1 MLSLTANP
9 PVHPTPVEDIA
20 AALGKLT
27 PLQGLTLEERLWLAQ
42 HGEELV
48 AEPGEVLFEEGSPA
62 ERMVFMLKGDIHVY
76 RQRSGGGPL
85 GLFIGRTQ
93 PITGLLPFSRMKTYG
108 GQGVAVTRLWAL
120 LIDKQLFPSMLLAIP
135 SMGQRTV
142 SVMMDR
148 VREVTR
154 IEQQAEKLS
163 ALGKLAANLAHE
175 LNNPASAAQR
185 AAASLVGELMANRA
199 NRHRLVNLCLSQ
211 EQVRLVE
218 GWEQRVMTRGP
229 VLGET
234 ATESIEHEEELREWL
249 IALPCDTAWEVAPP
263 LAEQGITVQD
273 LEDINGFLSA
283 EATCVTLQYFVRYL
297 RSRLNV
303 DTLVSATAR
312 IFDLI
317 SAIKDYSN
325 MDRAAL
331 QEVDVPAGLD
341 ATVQML
347 HSRLAGVT
355 IVREYERELPCIS
368 AYSGELNLVW
378 MALIENALEAMDQDT
393 KSREIRL
400 VCRKEGELLLVEVHD
415 NGRGIPLD
423 LKDRIFEPFFTTKPP
438 GKGLGLGLDTA
449 MRIIHMHRGM
459 LGVKCEPGDTCFK
472 VRLPVDQFQAY

>member
-9 PVHPTPVEDIA
+9 PAHPTPVEDIA
-20 AALGKLT
+20 AALGKLA

-48 AEPGEVLFEEGSPA
+48 AEPGEILFEEGSPA

-76 RQRSGGGPL
+76 RQRGGPL

-93 PITGLLPFSRMKTYG
+93 PLTGLLPFSRMKTYG

-120 LIDKQLFPSMLLAIP
+120 LIDKQLFPAMLQAIP
-135 SMGQRTV
+135 SMGQKTV

-163 ALGKLAANLAHE
+163 ALGKLAGNLAHE

-199 NRHRLVNLCLSQ
+199 NRHRLVNLCLDID
-211 EQVRLVE
+211 QVHAVE
-218 GWEQRVMTRGP
+218 AWEQRVMTRGP
-229 VLGET
+229 VHGET

-263 LAEQGITVQD
+263 LAEQGITVKD
-273 LEDINGFLSA
+273 LKDLRSTLNA

-325 MDRAAL
+325 MDRAPL

-347 HSRLAGVT
+347 HSRLSGVT
-355 IVREYERELPCIS
+355 VVREYEQDLPCIS

-393 KSREIRL
+393 KSRQLRL

-415 NGRGIPLD
+415 NGRGIPVD
-423 LKDRIFEPFFTTKPP
+423 LKDRIFEPFFTTKAP

-459 LGVKCEPGDTCFK
+459 LGVKGEPGDTCFK

>member
-9 PVHPTPVEDIA
+9 PACPTPVEDIA

-27 PLQGLTLEERLWLAQ
+27 PLQGLTLEERLWLAE
-42 HGEELV
+42 HCEELV

-108 GQGVAVTRLWAL
+108 GQGVAVTRVWAV
-120 LIDKQLFPSMLLAIP
+120 LIDKQLFPDMLEAIP

-163 ALGKLAANLAHE
+163 ALGKLAGNLAHE

-185 AAASLVGELMANRA
+185 AAGGLIGEVQANRA
-199 NRHRLVNLCLSQ
+199 NRHRMVNLCLTQ
-211 EQVRLVE
+211 EQVGQLE
-218 GWEQRVMTRGP
+218 EWEQRVLTHGP
-229 VLGET
+229 VHGET
-234 ATESIEHEEELREWL
+234 ATEALEHEEALREWL

-263 LAEQGITVQD
+263 LADQGVTIKD
-273 LEDINGFLSA
+273 LEDLHAVLSA

-297 RSRLNV
+297 RARLSV
-303 DTLVSATAR
+303 DTLVNSTSR

-331 QEVDVPAGLD
+331 QEVDVSAGLD

-347 HSRLAGVT
+347 HSRLDGGT
-355 IVREYERELPCIS
+355 GGREYGRDLP
-368 AYSGELNLVW
+368 
-378 MALIENALEAMDQDT
+378 
-393 KSREIRL
+393 
-400 VCRKEGELLLVEVHD
+400 
-415 NGRGIPLD
+415 
-423 LKDRIFEPFFTTKPP
+423 
-438 GKGLGLGLDTA
+438 
-449 MRIIHMHRGM
+449 
-459 LGVKCEPGDTCFK
+459 
-472 VRLPVDQFQAY
+472 

>member
-9 PVHPTPVEDIA
+9 PAVPTPVEDIA
-20 AALGKLT
+20 TALGKLA
-27 PLQGLTLEERLWLAQ
+27 PLQGLTMEERLWLAQ
-42 HGEELV
+42 HGEELI

-76 RQRSGGGPL
+76 RQRGGPVN
-85 GLFIGRTQ
+85 LFIGRTQ

-120 LIDKQLFPSMLLAIP
+120 LIDKQLFPAMLLAIP

-163 ALGKLAANLAHE
+163 ALGKLAGNLAHE

-185 AAASLVGELMANRA
+185 AAASLVGEIMANRA
-199 NRHRLVNLCLSQ
+199 NRHRLVNLCLTQ
-211 EQVRLVE
+211 EQVHLVE
-218 GWEQRVMTRGP
+218 GWEQRVMARGP
-229 VLGET
+229 VHGET
-234 ATESIEHEEELREWL
+234 ATESIEHEEELRQWL

-263 LAEQGITVQD
+263 LAEQGITVKD
-273 LEDINGFLSA
+273 LEELHSVLDA

-325 MDRAAL
+325 MDRAPL

-341 ATVQML
+341 TTVQML
-347 HSRLAGVT
+347 KSRLDGVT
-355 IVREYERELPCIS
+355 ILREYESNLPCIN

-378 MALIENALEAMDQDT
+378 MALIENALEAMTGASTPKQL
-393 KSREIRL
+393 KL
-400 VCRKEGELLLVEVHD
+400 VCRMEGDLLLVEVHD
-415 NGRGIPLD
+415 NGQGIPPD

-459 LGVKCEPGDTCFK
+459 LGVKSEPGDTCFK
-472 VRLPVDQFQAY
+472 VRLPFEQFQAY